1 MVERH
6 PVGGKRKG
14 AWEYSLFN
22 LISFKLGDKTNID
35 FFKSKWIG
43 EEPLAKQFLELYATL
58 LYPNVKVSDCVHCR
72 EGSWE
77 WSLQDVES
85 EVVGVNIVAEEE
97 EYLITILK
105 DIQPSK
111 DEHDEFIW
119 ICCPMKNFSM

>member
-1 MVERH
+1 MDW
-6 PVGGKRKG
+6 GKTF
-14 AWEYSLFN
+14 S
-22 LISFKLGDKTNID
+22 KTI
-35 FFKSKWIG
+35 F
-43 EEPLAKQFLELYATL
+43 LALYATL
-58 LYPNVKVSDCVHCR
+58 LYPNVKVSDCGHCR

-85 EVVGVNIVAEEE
+85 EVVGVNTVAEEE
-97 EYLITILK
+97 EYLITFLK